1 MHYIKSEQRL
11 EGGKEEKKSMLGANS
26 MRKNAEI
33 IQIKCEGTRYSKT
46 EHMKKTCKNII
57 IGYNNVS

>member
-1 MHYIKSEQRL
+1 MESNCLRNALHKIRAKTGRW
-11 EGGKEEKKSMLGANS
+11 KRRKKSMLGANS

-46 EHMKKTCKNII
+46 EHMKKTIM
-57 IGYNNVS
+57 